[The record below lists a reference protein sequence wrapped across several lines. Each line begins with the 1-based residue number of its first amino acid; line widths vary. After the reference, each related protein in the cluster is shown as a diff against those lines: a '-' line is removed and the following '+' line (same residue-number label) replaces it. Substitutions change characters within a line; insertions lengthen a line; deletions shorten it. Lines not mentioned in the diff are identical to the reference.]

1 MTVHTFAHRLCAT
14 AMVVMATG
22 CSTAGTSVT
31 GPSDG
36 AFRLISAQITKTEYE
51 MLEVTLRLTNTGTTP
66 LRSGGCMRP
75 DVAIDAQTAGV
86 WSPIDILQTAELVVC
101 IQAYTLAPGTTG
113 EFTTAF
119 RRAKAADLFPRDT
132 PLRLRVVLQSG
143 AEGPVLPISI
153 R

>member
-1 MTVHTFAHRLCAT
+1 MTLRKLARGYIAASFA
-14 AMVVMATG
+14 VVAGG
-22 CSTAGTSVT
+22 CSAEGTSVT

-75 DVAIDAQTAGV
+75 DLVIDAQTAGV